1 MENENKELGPSGAV
15 PRTSFGMTRRDFMKV
30 TAVTAAGVGVL
41 GAPVFV
47 RAAEPTTVSLP
58 APKTD
63 GKVSIEAA
71 LKQRRSVR
79 DFASTPLTLEE
90 VGQLCW
96 AAQGVTLGGHRTAP
110 SARAIYPLELY
121 VAAGTVTGLSPAFY
135 HYQPASHSLQ
145 LVAPDDKRAVID
157 QKAVRQSWN
166 PIAKAPAVF
175 VISGNVAKMASS
187 GDPLVTERGA
197 QFMWVEAGL
206 AAQSFF
212 LEATAMGLGSVYTG
226 GFLPKETH
234 AVLGLP
240 SSEEVLAIL
249 PVGRRM

>member
-1 MENENKELGPSGAV
+1 
-15 PRTSFGMTRRDFMKV
+15 MTRRDFMIV
-30 TAVTAAGVGVL
+30 TAVTAGGVGVM
-41 GAPVFV
+41 GAPAFV
-47 RAAEPTTVSLP
+47 RAAAPITVSLP
-58 APKTD
+58 APKID
-63 GKVSIEAA
+63 GNVSIQAA

-79 DFASTPLTLEE
+79 NFAPTPLTLDD

-96 AAQGVTLGGHRTAP
+96 AAQGVTDEKGGHRTAP

-121 VAAGTVTGLSPAFY
+121 VAAGTVTGLSTGFY
-135 HYQPASHSLQ
+135 HYQPADHSLQ
-145 LVAPDDKRAVID
+145 LVAPDDKRAALD
-157 QKAVRQSWN
+157 QKAVGQSWN

-175 VISGNVAKMASS
+175 VISGNIGKMTNSE
-187 GDPLVTERGA
+187 DPLVKERGA

-206 AAQSFF
+206 ASQGFF

-226 GFLPKETH
+226 GFRRKETQ

-240 SSEEVLAIL
+240 SSEEVLGIL